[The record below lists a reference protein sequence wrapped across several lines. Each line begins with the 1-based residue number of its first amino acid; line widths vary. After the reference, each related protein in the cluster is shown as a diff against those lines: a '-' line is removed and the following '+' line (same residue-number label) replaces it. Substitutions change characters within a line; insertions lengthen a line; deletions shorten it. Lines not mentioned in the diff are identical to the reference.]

1 MKLLAIDAA
10 ATACSVA
17 LLADNRICE
26 REALE
31 ARAQS
36 DLLLPM
42 VDAVLAEAGVQLHE
56 LDALVVGRGPGS
68 FTGVRL
74 AVGVA
79 QGLAYGA
86 DLPVIAVSD
95 LAMLAQGVAGS
106 YPCAHIVACM
116 DARMDEVY
124 WCTFIRGANGL
135 VTATHAEWLGAP
147 DSLVDAAPPAP
158 FVGVGEGWGRH
169 ERLRARLA
177 GSFVALEPARLPHA
191 RDALALA
198 PPLWRAGAT
207 LAPEQVLPVYLRDEV
222 ATPPR
227 T

>member
-17 LLADNRICE
+17 LLADGGICE

-36 DLLLPM
+36 DLLLSM
-42 VDAVLAEAGVQLHE
+42 VDAVLAEAGVQLRE

-86 DLPVIAVSD
+86 DLRVIAVSD
-95 LAMLAQGVAGS
+95 LAMLAQGVAGRHA
-106 YPCAHIVACM
+106 CAQIVACM

-124 WCTFIRGANGL
+124 WCTFVRGENGL
-135 VTATHAEWLGAP
+135 VTATHAERLGSP
-147 DSLVDAAPPAP
+147 DSVVATAPPPP

-169 ERLRARLA
+169 ERLRIQLA
-177 GSFVALEPARLPHA
+177 GSLVALEPTRLPHA

-207 LAPEQVLPVYLRDEV
+207 LAPEQLLPVYLRDEV
-222 ATPPR
+222 ATRPR